1 MTDGAKNKDKETLEK
16 EENTIGRSS
25 EVLGSH
31 QEQEKKIREIEEALR
46 KELMAQA
53 LEAKAESEMGL
64 DYSLDSWSDG
74 TQSFTLTTDR
84 EGTHFRKYDE
94 GKPQMSLVPKAAKVA
109 IAKAMG
115 YGLKKYGE
123 RDNWKKCDDIRRYED
138 AAARHLDDHMA
149 GILYD
154 NGPKGSGLPHLWL
167 AICNLA
173 FLCELDDRLHD

>member
-94 GKPQMSLVPKAAKVA
+94 GKPQMSLVPRKAKIA
-109 IAKAMG
+109 IARVMEFGA
-115 YGLKKYGE
+115 KKYG
-123 RDNWKKCDDIRRYED
+123 RDNWRNCTDLRRYED
-138 AAARHLDDHMA
+138 AAARHLDAHMA
-149 GILYD
+149 GELKD
-154 NGPKGSGLPHLWL
+154 GESGMPHLWHAL
-167 AICNLA
+167 CCLA
-173 FLCELDDRLHD
+173 FIAELDDAES